1 MYMQG
6 EQGEY
11 EHHGGEA
18 VESQGRPGDLQ
29 GQDDIESDPDITLP
43 GPDLARHVWGAGVS
57 QGGQRDE
64 GGENIPHEGGE
75 NIPHEGGEDIPHERG
90 EDIPHERGEDIP
102 QQDEIEGGIDIAV
115 PDQDIARHQH
125 VWGAGLSLG
134 RHPYN
139 PHVIVPVIHSES
151 AAEAAEARSR
161 TQTVQ
166 HQGNNTT
173 KKRYYIRIIF

>member
-18 VESQGRPGDLQ
+18 GESQGRPGDLQ

-64 GGENIPHEGGE
+64 GGENIPHEG
-75 NIPHEGGEDIPHERG
+75 G